1 MTVFDARICG
11 LGEGALWHPR
21 RGQLFWFDIL
31 GKRMLTQTPDGPQD
45 WTFAEMVSAAG
56 WLDHDNLLIASET
69 ALFRFDLTT
78 GQRHNVAA
86 LEANNPATRSN
97 DGRADRQGGF
107 WIGTMGKAAEDEA
120 GAIYRYYKGEMR
132 CLFGS
137 VTIPN
142 GICFAPDGRTAYFTD
157 TATQIINRVALDVE
171 GWPATAPEPL
181 IDLRPTDQN
190 PDGAVVD
197 VAGNI
202 WVALWGAAQIAV
214 FDPQGQLVRT
224 VPLAA
229 PHATCPA
236 FGGAGLDRLFCT
248 SATQGMDSAARAGFP
263 DAGKV
268 FVFDCG
274 ATGLAEPQVT
284 L

>member
-78 GQRHNVAA
+78 GQRHNVVA

-236 FGGAGLDRLFCT
+236 FGGAGMDRLFCT

>member
-78 GQRHNVAA
+78 GQRHNVVA

-107 WIGTMGKAAEDEA
+107 WIGTMG
-120 GAIYRYYKGEMR
+120 
-132 CLFGS
+132 
-137 VTIPN
+137 
-142 GICFAPDGRTAYFTD
+142 
-157 TATQIINRVALDVE
+157 
-171 GWPATAPEPL
+171 
-181 IDLRPTDQN
+181 
-190 PDGAVVD
+190 
-197 VAGNI
+197 
-202 WVALWGAAQIAV
+202 
-214 FDPQGQLVRT
+214 
-224 VPLAA
+224 
-229 PHATCPA
+229 
-236 FGGAGLDRLFCT
+236 
-248 SATQGMDSAARAGFP
+248 
-263 DAGKV
+263 
-268 FVFDCG
+268 
-274 ATGLAEPQVT
+274 
-284 L
+284 